1 MLHNQ
6 EIKSRYN
13 DASQAQYN
21 SQHNVQQNR
30 FIEILKKSVNDF
42 SKWPAKKQMLAAGA
56 VGAIFF
62 TVLPVLLV
70 ALPLASVGV
79 ATALTLYFAV
89 KTVFY
94 AAQGIKW
101 SAEKTIE
108 GAKYS
113 AQKVKDGAIYSK
125 NKIEEGYEYSAGSLK
140 KGASAVKEKM
150 KEKTSNTLHSLAD
163 TFYNASGK
171 ENYLEK
177 IKEFTT
183 EQKNQ
188 FQEIREKLKEIF
200 DSKKNSA
207 NLVENV
213 LSGIVS
219 KINLKIEEENS
230 SGWIEHTDKWKEQKK
245 FINKLDAGK
254 VQSLLTQR
262 SLPKDSYFID
272 SIFSEHYSQIKEVI
286 ADCQESYILANL
298 SKIFNQ
304 EEKKVKNK
312 VSPRDL
318 SHIFLPKKQ
327 AVYSEAVDSRNF
339 ATIKGKPSL
348 RCSSHYDLSHN
359 VPIKVNVPT
368 VPIERSNSLPSL
380 STYGKEPSMSG
391 SLLDEFYQGLKE
403 LERKEYTS
411 TPKSKNPVS
420 NLINKFEAMNPSDSL
435 TAVSDRSTI
444 SPSTPARS
452 SFSFDDS
459 GNESKSS
466 SLSSS
471 KSVLTDTDI
480 NNQKAL
486 MIKELKERRD
496 SLPAS
501 KIDVHTVMQQ
511 QHIQKAN

>member
-6 EIKSRYN
+6 ETKLRYK
-13 DASQAQYN
+13 DISQAQYN

-62 TVLPVLLV
+62 TVLPTLSA
-70 ALPLASVGV
+70 ALPLALIGV

-94 AAQGIKW
+94 AAQGIEW

-108 GAKYS
+108 GVKYS

-125 NKIEEGYEYSAGSLK
+125 NKIEEGYEYSSDSLK
-140 KGASAVKEKM
+140 RGASAVKEKM

-188 FQEIREKLKEIF
+188 SQEIRGELKEIF
-200 DSKKNSA
+200 DNKKGNVD
-207 NLVENV
+207 LVKNI

-219 KINLKIEEENS
+219 KINLKIEEEKS
-230 SGWIEHTDKWKEQKK
+230 SGWIENTDKWEEQKK

-272 SIFSEHYSQIKEVI
+272 SIFSEHHSQIKEVI
-286 ADCQESYILANL
+286 EDYQESYILANL
-298 SKIFNQ
+298 SKMFDK

-312 VSPRDL
+312 ASPRDL
-318 SHIFLPKKQ
+318 SHIFSPKKQ

-339 ATIKGKPSL
+339 ATIKGRPSL
-348 RCSSHYDLSHN
+348 CYSSHYDLSHN

-368 VPIERSNSLPSL
+368 VPIERSNSFSSL
-380 STYGKEPSMSG
+380 SIHSKEASMSD
-391 SLLDEFYQGLKE
+391 SLSAEFDRGLKK
-403 LERKEYTS
+403 LEGKGYTS

-420 NLINKFEAMNPSDSL
+420 NLINKFETMNSSDSL
-435 TAVSDRSTI
+435 NNQSITTS
-444 SPSTPARS
+444 ARS
-452 SFSFDDS
+452 SFSFGDS
-459 GNESKSS
+459 GNGSKNS

-486 MIKELKERRD
+486 MIKELKERRN